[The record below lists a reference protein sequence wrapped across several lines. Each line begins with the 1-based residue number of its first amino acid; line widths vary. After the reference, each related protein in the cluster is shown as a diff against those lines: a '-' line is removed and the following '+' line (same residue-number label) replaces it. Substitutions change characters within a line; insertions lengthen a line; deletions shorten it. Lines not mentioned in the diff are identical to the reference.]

1 MGTMKRIWTVVRTVS
16 AFAAGFSLLLLVPL
30 FFYHYNGPWL
40 AEIARILG
48 IH

>member
-1 MGTMKRIWTVVRTVS
+1 MNAMKRVWTGVRTVL
-16 AFAAGFSLLLLVPL
+16 AFAGAFALLLFVPL

-40 AEIARILG
+40 AKVARILS